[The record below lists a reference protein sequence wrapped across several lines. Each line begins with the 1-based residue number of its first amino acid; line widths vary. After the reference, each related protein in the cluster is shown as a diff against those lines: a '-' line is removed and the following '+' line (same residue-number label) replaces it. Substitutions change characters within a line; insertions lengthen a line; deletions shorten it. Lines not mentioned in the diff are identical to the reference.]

1 MPCDWHGGY
10 GVGQHR
16 PGVNT
21 FSWVDLQSSFAK
33 SLFLGLWVF
42 LNVFPKISGNP
53 QEFIVPCPTLR
64 IYLHISLLYR
74 RFSIL
79 THSKFEML
87 EIFMPQITYF
97 KSPHCLLLS
106 GFITS
111 YLFIELLYHIYSYYW
126 ISTYIFSFQVL
137 SSSTL
142 APCSVIY
149 VLYLAHLLLK
159 EVNYK

>member
-1 MPCDWHGGY
+1 M
-10 GVGQHR
+10 
-16 PGVNT
+16 
-21 FSWVDLQSSFAK
+21 
-33 SLFLGLWVF
+33 F

-53 QEFIVPCPTLR
+53 QEFIVPCPTLS
-64 IYLHISLLYR
+64 ISLHTSLVYS
-74 RFSIL
+74 RFSVL

-87 EIFMPQITYF
+87 EIFMPQIAYY
-97 KSPHCLLLS
+97 KYPPCLLFS

-126 ISTYIFSFQVL
+126 LSTYIFSFQVL